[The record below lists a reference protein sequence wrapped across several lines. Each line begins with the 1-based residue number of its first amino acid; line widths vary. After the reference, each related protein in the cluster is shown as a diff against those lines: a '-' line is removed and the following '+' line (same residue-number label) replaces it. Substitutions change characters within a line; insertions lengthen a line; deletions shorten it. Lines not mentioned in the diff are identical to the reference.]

1 MSRIAVFLRG
11 INLAGHNRLAM
22 ADLRTSLGE
31 AGFSNVET
39 LLQTGNVL
47 LEPSGRSR
55 RQVADEVERIIADRH
70 GLDLTA
76 VVREPQ
82 ELRTVL
88 ASGPFL
94 GDEENLSRLHVVFLE
109 TPVDTE
115 AAAAIDPRRSPPDRF
130 LVSGDVIYLHY
141 PNGMGRSKLTLSYI
155 EGALGVRGT
164 ARNWNTISKV
174 SESLDADAQAE

>member
-11 INLAGHNRLAM
+11 VNVAGHNRLSM
-22 ADLRTSLGE
+22 ADLRDSLRA
-31 AGFSNVET
+31 AGFSTVET

-47 LEPSGRSR
+47 LETSGRNR
-55 RQVADEVERIIADRH
+55 RQVAKQVEEVIANHH
-70 GLDLTA
+70 GLDVTA
-76 VVREPQ
+76 VVRDAE

-94 GDEENLSRLHVVFLE
+94 GDEDNLSRLHVILLE
-109 TPVDTE
+109 TPVDAV
-115 AAAAIDPRRSPPDRF
+115 AAEAIDPQRSPQDRF
-130 LVSGDVIYLHY
+130 QVSGDVIFLHY

-174 SESLDADAQAE
+174 SRSLDADS